1 MHLKTVKKGGKNKK
15 SPDFSELSAFCWRSG
30 RDLKITTQ
38 KALYQRVK
46 QVHKTWVSKNQ
57 SKFTKAQKNKTLQSI
72 DIQQL
77 NKKSKFV

>member
-46 QVHKTWVSKNQ
+46 QVHKT
-57 SKFTKAQKNKTLQSI
+57 
-72 DIQQL
+72 
-77 NKKSKFV
+77 